1 MAGCKLEYI
10 GQNGFASLP
19 ALAHSDTIYLP
30 VFRGANRIREGTAM
44 IMTLLSFALTVY
56 GFGSGLFS
64 AIAHVLMRVFSF

>member
-1 MAGCKLEYI
+1 
-10 GQNGFASLP
+10 
-19 ALAHSDTIYLP
+19 
-30 VFRGANRIREGTAM
+30 M